1 MISNL
6 EKYNAL
12 TVTVEQIWKRAI
24 NIKSF
29 SIWFETSNMLDN
41 FSNNFRCNKKVREEL
56 NDLSKLAE
64 LIGRIEIEKLKKE
77 KT

>member
-1 MISNL
+1 MISDL

-24 NIKSF
+24 NIKLF

-77 KT
+77 KS